1 MQERAKHS
9 AWTSPAWTI
18 LMGGDY
24 SGNTTE
30 MEYCILH
37 TTPGCE
43 QHVNAAKIIKESENM
58 NIVPNFP
65 LKYSIE

>member
-1 MQERAKHS
+1 
-9 AWTSPAWTI
+9 
-18 LMGGDY
+18 MGGDY